1 MPDNPTGLDKT
12 FNARATGQRIDAM
25 TTYIFFRDLA
35 EISVQE
41 VGFKKYYNVKGFS
54 MPDWIMQNASRHMTE
69 NTFWNFS
76 SRIGD
81 EL

>member
-1 MPDNPTGLDKT
+1 
-12 FNARATGQRIDAM
+12 M
-25 TTYIFFRDLA
+25 TTYIHFRELV
-35 EISVQE
+35 EISIQE
-41 VGFKKYYNVKGFS
+41 VGFKKYYNVKGVS